1 MNKRGTRNNGMLPV
15 VILILA
21 IMIFGIKIIGG
32 MTSTNDIDAN
42 LVIAEAEATSEGLI
56 EQTTEAPTEA
66 PTEALTQ
73 VPTKAPTEA
82 PTQAPTQALTQAPTQ
97 AQTLVVDASN
107 IDESS
112 YYYET
117 NDVALYLHTF
127 GHLPPNYIT
136 KNQAKEKGWVADKG
150 NLWDVAEGMVIG
162 GDYYG
167 NYEDKLADASG
178 RKYYECDVNYEGGY
192 RNAYRIVFSNDGLI
206 YYTKD
211 HYETFTRL
219 Y

>member
-1 MNKRGTRNNGMLPV
+1 MNKRSTRYNGMLPV
-15 VILILA
+15 VILLVV
-21 IMIFGIKIIGG
+21 IMIFGIKIIGEL
-32 MTSTNDIDAN
+32 TNSNDIQAN
-42 LVIAEAEATSEGLI
+42 LNVTTLETEIDTTSKAIIESASEGLT
-56 EQTTEAPTEA
+56 ETVTQVMTEVQTEA
-66 PTEALTQ
+66 
-73 VPTKAPTEA
+73 PTKAPTEA
-82 PTQAPTQALTQAPTQ
+82 TTQA
-97 AQTLVVDASN
+97 VDETT

-112 YYYET
+112 YYYT
-117 NDVALYLHTF
+117 ANDVALYLYTF

-136 KNQAKEKGWVADKG
+136 KNQAKEMGWVADKG
-150 NLWDVAEGMVIG
+150 NLWDVAKGMVIG
-162 GDYYG
+162 GDYFG
-167 NYEDKLADASG
+167 NYEDKLAEATG

>member
-1 MNKRGTRNNGMLPV
+1 MNKRSIRNNGMLPV

-21 IMIFGIKIIGG
+21 IMIFGIKIIGE

-42 LVIAEAEATSEGLI
+42 LVIAEA
-56 EQTTEAPTEA
+56 
-66 PTEALTQ
+66 
-73 VPTKAPTEA
+73 
-82 PTQAPTQALTQAPTQ
+82 
-97 AQTLVVDASN
+97 VDASN

-112 YYYET
+112 YYYKA

-127 GHLPPNYIT
+127 NHLPPNYIT
-136 KNQAKEKGWVADKG
+136 KNQAKEMGWVADKG

-211 HYETFTRL
+211 HYETFTKL